1 LRDFLLVCCL
11 QTLPQILT
19 MIKYHLLLFL
29 RNLVRQKLFAAINI
43 LGLTTGIVS
52 SLLIYMYVKH
62 ELSYDQFHEKADK
75 IYRINQTFIWGDD
88 NDQYASSLGPGVAH
102 AITAEIPEA
111 KEVTRVHPPGNSL
124 ISYSAK
130 NETRSFDQ
138 DGILAV
144 DSNFLRV
151 FTFPMIKGDPKT
163 ALQHA
168 NSIVMTESCAKKY
181 FGDEDPIGKLV
192 QGGNVTQ
199 DQNIKT
205 FTITG
210 IVQDPPENSYLD
222 FDILMSMTTF
232 PRVKSASWSWIWTMF
247 ETYVLLDEKSTQ
259 QQLQEKLARL
269 PREYAAATL
278 QNAMGTT
285 YDEYLKSGKQWNL
298 IAQPLTDIH
307 LRSEKIFNRFPNVGS
322 SRTVYVLVGVVS
334 FIILLSCINFMNLST
349 AQYTKRA
356 KDTSLRKV
364 LGSSRWQLGK
374 RFFTEAFLFCSIALV
389 AGVGIT
395 QIFLPLVNS
404 MSGTNFSLNL
414 LADTNAI
421 IVMVSLLLVMSLL
434 SGSYPALFLSAFKPV
449 EALKGKFKTG
459 KEGKTLR
466 NTLVVFQFATS
477 LVLITSTLI
486 VFQQLKFLAM
496 KDIGFD
502 RQNLMV
508 VSRLEWVKDK
518 TTFIDELKG
527 IPGVQM
533 AAWSSSVPPKLYDGD
548 SFVPEGSQGK
558 TISLNYVKANEDF
571 ASVLKLKFA
580 VGRYFSQDRPSDKNG
595 VILNETAVRDLG
607 WKLDETTLGRKIHYP
622 GDNLWFEVIGIVRD
636 FNYWSLTGAIQP
648 MAMFSIHNEIF
659 SSNQQ
664 FAVIRVN
671 PKNTE
676 TWNAMQA
683 GIDQTWKKFAGDAPL
698 QYEFVDEA
706 FAQTFKEQ
714 EIFSKALTV
723 FAALTI
729 MIAALGLLGM
739 IVFTIELKTKEI
751 GIRKVIGA
759 TVWNI
764 LVMVTK
770 DFSRLIFLAIIVS
783 IPVALWL
790 MNAWLKDFEYRVEVS
805 PFTFVIAGSL
815 TFFVALAIT
824 GYHAVKAAL
833 TNPVDVLKDE

>member
-1 LRDFLLVCCL
+1 MLFANTS
-11 QTLPQILT
+11 QNLP
-19 MIKYHLLLFL
+19 MIKYHLLLFT

-62 ELSYDQFHEKADK
+62 ELSYDRFHEKAEK

-88 NDQYASSLGPGVAH
+88 NNQLASSLGPGVSH

-130 NETRSFDQ
+130 DETRSFDETA
-138 DGILAV
+138 ILAV
-144 DSNFLRV
+144 DSNFFRV
-151 FTFPMIKGDPKT
+151 FTFPMVKGDPAT

-168 NSIVMTESCAKKY
+168 NSMVMTESCAKKY

-192 QGGNVTQ
+192 QRGSAIQ

-210 IVQDPPENSYLD
+210 VVQDPPENSYLD
-222 FDILMSMTTF
+222 FDILMSMTTL
-232 PRVKSASWSWIWTMF
+232 PRVKNASWSWVWTMF
-247 ETYVLLDEKSTQ
+247 ETYVLLDEKATQ
-259 QQLQEKLARL
+259 QQLQEKLNRL
-269 PREYAAATL
+269 PRQYAEVTL
-278 QNAMGTT
+278 KNAMGTT
-285 YDEYLKSGKQWNL
+285 YDEYIKSGKQWNL

-374 RFFTEAFLFCSIALV
+374 RFFTEAFLFCSIALI

-395 QIFLPLVNS
+395 QLFLPVVNS
-404 MSGTNFSLNL
+404 ISGTNFSFNL
-414 LADTNAI
+414 LADTSAV
-421 IVMVSLLLVMSLL
+421 IVMLSLLLVMSLL
-434 SGSYPALFLSAFKPV
+434 SGSYPALFLSAFSPV

-477 LVLITSTLI
+477 LVLITSTLV
-486 VFQQLKFLAM
+486 VFQQLKFLAA

-518 TTFIDELKG
+518 TTFMDELAG
-527 IPGVQM
+527 IPGVEM
-533 AAWSSSVPPKLYDGD
+533 AAWSSSVPPRLYDGD
-548 SFVPEGSQGK
+548 SFEADGNEEK
-558 TISLNYVKANEDF
+558 TINLNYVKANEDF

-580 VGRYFSQDRPSDKNG
+580 VGRYFSKDRPSDTNG
-595 VILNETAVRDLG
+595 VILNETAAKDLG
-607 WKLDETTLGRKIHYP
+607 WALDETTLGKRIHYP
-622 GDNLWFEVIGIVRD
+622 GDDLWFEVIGIVKD

-648 MAMFSIHNEIF
+648 MAMFSFHNPIF

-664 FAVIRVN
+664 FAVMRVN
-671 PKNTE
+671 PLDAE
-676 TWNAMQA
+676 TWKLMQTSLQ
-683 GIDQTWKKFAGDAPL
+683 QTWKKFAGDAPL

-706 FAQTFKEQ
+706 FAETFKEQ
-714 EIFSKALTV
+714 EIFSKALSI

-729 MIAALGLLGM
+729 LIAGLGLLGM

-770 DFSRLIFLAIIVS
+770 DFSRLILMSIIVS

-790 MNAWLKDFEYRVEVS
+790 MNTWLKDFEYRIKVS
-805 PFTFVIAGSL
+805 PLTFLVAGSL
-815 TFFVALAIT
+815 TFFIALAIT